1 MHWRYPTLIMNQIT
15 IVTKD
20 YNGLTADITSA
31 LGSND
36 INIESL
42 DAKKIDDTGVIMLKV
57 DQYDRAL
64 RVLHNAGWNA
74 ITEDALIVRVKDE
87 PGAIANLA
95 KRFRDA
101 NLEVHSM
108 RIVQHHGD
116 WGALA
121 VRAAPL
127 AAARALVKDELLASD
142 S

>member
-1 MHWRYPTLIMNQIT
+1 MNQIT

-42 DAKKIDDTGVIMLKV
+42 DAKKIDDMGMVMLKV

-64 RVLHNAGWNA
+64 RVLRNAGWNT
-74 ITEDALIVRVKDE
+74 ITEDALVVRVKDE
-87 PGAIANLA
+87 PGAIAVSA
-95 KRFRDA
+95 EP
-101 NLEVHSM
+101 LEK
-108 RIVQHHGD
+108 
-116 WGALA
+116 
-121 VRAAPL
+121 
-127 AAARALVKDELLASD
+127 ARALVKDELLVSD